1 MTYCVCY
8 FSGFVC
14 ITGCDN
20 PRNPVMLPSIDQL
33 LSGAREFY
41 SWQMAEWALRHV
53 WRYNITLNLHEDC
66 CSFLADF
73 HLPHLISPEC
83 RACAWVWP
91 VKPHYRDVTMSHC
104 FLWPDVTTVTRPS
117 WHSLPRHLLSRV
129 THRAPVHRVSW
140 ELRSRPVNIIIYIN
154 ILTKRKKE
162 GVSWCVI
169 EMFLWSHSS
178 RYPPSPWLHCT
189 LSWVPRVR
197 DNSIKTWSKLIYKQS
212 RYTAIHLFTAS
223 YTLLL
228 RLIKL

>member
-1 MTYCVCY
+1 MCY

-66 CSFLADF
+66 VVLFSQISISHISLAPSAGHVPGCDQSS
-73 HLPHLISPEC
+73 LITE
-83 RACAWVWP
+83 
-91 VKPHYRDVTMSHC
+91 MSQCH
-104 FLWPDVTTVTRPS
+104 TVFSDQMSR
-117 WHSLPRHLLSRV
+117 LSRGPRDTHSPLV
-129 THRAPVHRVSW
+129 TCHAPGTCPPCLMRIAEQASEYYH
-140 ELRSRPVNIIIYIN
+140 LYKHFN
-154 ILTKRKKE
+154 KQKE

-178 RYPPSPWLHCT
+178 RYPPSPWMQCT
-189 LSWVPRVR
+189 LSRVPRVR

-223 YTLLL
+223 YTLL
-228 RLIKL
+228 I

>member
-1 MTYCVCY
+1 MCY

-66 CSFLADF
+66 VVLFSQISISHISLAPSAGHVPGCDQSS
-73 HLPHLISPEC
+73 LITEMSQCHTVFSDQMSRLSRGP
-83 RACAWVWP
+83 
-91 VKPHYRDVTMSHC
+91 RDT
-104 FLWPDVTTVTRPS
+104 
-117 WHSLPRHLLSRV
+117 HSLVTSCHVSRTGHLSTESHENCGAGQWILSC
-129 THRAPVHRVSW
+129 
-140 ELRSRPVNIIIYIN
+140 IN

-162 GVSWCVI
+162 GRSWCVI

-189 LSWVPRVR
+189 LSRVPRVR

-223 YTLLL
+223 YTLL
-228 RLIKL
+228 I